1 MVESTKP
8 SMRVLVA
15 DQFSADG
22 IKELQAAE
30 MEVTYDAG
38 LNGESLTKALGELH
52 PNVLVVRSTKVTAAD
67 VNADPKLQLVVRA
80 GVGYD
85 TIDVA
90 QCAASR
96 VFTLQTAPGRTLMP
110 SPSLPWVSSSRSTDV
125 SQRVCSFSANKNG
138 TRDYSQTPQ
147 ELRAVLS
154 DSLASETL
162 PNW

>member
-22 IKELQAAE
+22 IKELQAAG

-67 VNADPKLQLVVRA
+67 VNADPKL
-80 GVGYD
+80 
-85 TIDVA
+85 
-90 QCAASR
+90 
-96 VFTLQTAPGRTLMP
+96 
-110 SPSLPWVSSSRSTDV
+110 
-125 SQRVCSFSANKNG
+125 
-138 TRDYSQTPQ
+138 
-147 ELRAVLS
+147 
-154 DSLASETL
+154 
-162 PNW
+162 